1 MFAEKKK
8 KEIFRA
14 RSTKLFVVKDYSHYM
29 KVQLS
34 SMIDFLIDRRL
45 NVCHERD
52 TGLFDIESFE
62 LWLLWELA
70 NQFVCLCSLS
80 FVFCSRNNHYYHLFG

>member
-1 MFAEKKK
+1 MCLLKKRKKK
-8 KEIFRA
+8 FFERA
-14 RSTKLFVVKDYSHYM
+14 LQNCLWSDYSHYM